1 MLFAN
6 LILHSSPATVLYSQN
21 FNTDLLYITFLLLGN
36 SATCFGLTY
45 GPSSERLLL
54 HNSAND
60 IEDFLK
66 VVNKSGRNISENQ
79 KIFRILKIEVSVY
92 KHVSALRPR
101 KGISFNLMLDG
112 KKQFFFC
119 ILVLHKFGHK

>member
-60 IEDFLK
+60 IDDFLK
-66 VVNKSGRNISENQ
+66 VVNK
-79 KIFRILKIEVSVY
+79 
-92 KHVSALRPR
+92 
-101 KGISFNLMLDG
+101 
-112 KKQFFFC
+112 
-119 ILVLHKFGHK
+119 